1 MAEPIF
7 KKKRNI
13 LFLKE
18 CISFAKLCVRIKAS
32 CWSISFSLLLLLVP
46 MIPTWKGTNQES
58 CLKLIW
64 STRWCESWMSVFDL
78 RKIIL
83 YTFKEKR
90 IAIWLLNNCH
100 PLSAVKSFLSAL
112 DSNLQLLEISRGQLI
127 SFDLQVFQEKL
138 IERGKEKK
146 KELMMHDLTT
156 HCNWDH
162 WSSEVVRFCSRGEV
176 STMYL
181 EIPLLLYHIDFDW
194 IFHFCFPSWYDRRNW
209 RI

>member
-1 MAEPIF
+1 MCTYY
-7 KKKRNI
+7 RG
-13 LFLKE
+13 
-18 CISFAKLCVRIKAS
+18 AS
-32 CWSISFSLLLLLVP
+32 CWSNSFSLLLLLLVP

-90 IAIWLLNNCH
+90 IAIWLLNNYH

-146 KELMMHDLTT
+146 K
-156 HCNWDH
+156 NWWCMIWPPTVIGIIDH
-162 WSSEVVRFCSRGEV
+162 QKLLDFAAEER
-176 STMYL
+176 YL
-181 EIPLLLYHIDFDW
+181 LCI
-194 IFHFCFPSWYDRRNW
+194 
-209 RI
+209 